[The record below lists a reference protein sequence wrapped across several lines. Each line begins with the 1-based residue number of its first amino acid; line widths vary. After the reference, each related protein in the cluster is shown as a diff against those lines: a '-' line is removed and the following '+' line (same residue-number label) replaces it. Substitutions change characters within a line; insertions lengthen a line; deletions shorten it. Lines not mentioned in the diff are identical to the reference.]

1 MTAHASKDDEN
12 LCLAE
17 GMMPLFQNSID
28 FRLSLKVIADVIRQS
43 ARP

>member
-17 GMMPLFQNSID
+17 GMNAFISKPID